1 MASRHHIERVG
12 AHPAANP
19 AFERRPYAAVEI
31 GPLGRHVRIVRDLVV
46 GQIAHPPVGVGD
58 LMSPVVGGAYAA
70 GHLLARRQR
79 GIIAPV
85 PFARDALGVTAV
97 ERIGGPQREPLR
109 LVVAHCVIAGVIAFG
124 SPGHVGDDVADFR
137 KRFVRCGQFGPGHS
151 QRRSSCSRGRVRGRI
166 VSSPARSSFVD
177 YNILEVYGIYR
188 GFYIYFNSSE

>member
-1 MASRHHIERVG
+1 MPRSVPSSRFSSAAEPCNTASVRQRVAAVVDRRGLRAVEMASRHHIERVG

-31 GPLGRHVRIVRDLVV
+31 GPLGRHVRIVGDLVV

-85 PFARDALGVTAV
+85 PFARDALGVAAV
-97 ERIGGPQREPLR
+97 ERIGGPTARAASPCRSPLCNCGGNS
-109 LVVAHCVIAGVIAFG
+109 L
-124 SPGHVGDDVADFR
+124 R
-137 KRFVRCGQFGPGHS
+137 KSWP
-151 QRRSSCSRGRVRGRI
+151 RR
-166 VSSPARSSFVD
+166 
-177 YNILEVYGIYR
+177 
-188 GFYIYFNSSE
+188 